1 MFAMGFGQGRNRDVG
16 AGTPQLVQLTPQV
29 FVVLALEQTRHRA
42 QSQGLVFGFEGQAA
56 LGAGQTQPK
65 TTLGPGECHIQ
76 QTHVFVFVGFGDV
89 GFFAV
94 LVIILGR
101 FFGFLG
107 GGSFEAAQERHEHQ
121 GVLEAF
127 ALVISD
133 DLHTLVVGFQA
144 HFLCFRTVA
153 AGLDVVRQMLQQS
166 RWALQALAG
175 VLQQFTQMQQVG
187 QTAFPLRRL
196 QQTLRHTLLVQPA
209 VDHGQNAMLLPLNKP
224 AVARLGQ
231 RIGQRVVLQK
241 GLQLRHVKAP
251 NAAGHRTAQ
260 PQGLT
265 RRTDRTQHAPQVLRF
280 IALKHIHVVRH
291 EHTGD
296 AALAQCLLHGLG
308 LHMGA
313 HQHRHVARLHIRV
326 LVQQRHHLRGKALRH
341 LLQMQWCSPMFAV
354 GRRRQK
360 PCGQGLVRLTA
371 CLQRL
376 SLAAALHW
384 LEFNLAQFGIKRM
397 ADAAKHMVDR
407 CHQRGCGAEVA
418 VQAVQRLGVDLKGF
432 LSRLDVGAEVG
443 PTETVDGLFGVANH
457 DQRMAVVVRG
467 MRVNSV

>member
-1 MFAMGFGQGRNRDVG
+1 
-16 AGTPQLVQLTPQV
+16 
-29 FVVLALEQTRHRA
+29 
-42 QSQGLVFGFEGQAA
+42 
-56 LGAGQTQPK
+56 
-65 TTLGPGECHIQ
+65 
-76 QTHVFVFVGFGDV
+76 
-89 GFFAV
+89 
-94 LVIILGR
+94 
-101 FFGFLG
+101 
-107 GGSFEAAQERHEHQ
+107 
-121 GVLEAF
+121 
-127 ALVISD
+127 
-133 DLHTLVVGFQA
+133 
-144 HFLCFRTVA
+144 
-153 AGLDVVRQMLQQS
+153 
-166 RWALQALAG
+166 
-175 VLQQFTQMQQVG
+175 
-187 QTAFPLRRL
+187 
-196 QQTLRHTLLVQPA
+196 
-209 VDHGQNAMLLPLNKP
+209 MLLPLNKP

-231 RIGQRVVLQK
+231 RISQRVVLQK

-265 RRTDRTQHAPQVLRF
+265 RRTDSTQHAPQVLRF

-296 AALAQCLLHGLG
+296 AALAQCFLHGLG

-326 LVQQRHHLRGKALRH
+326 LVQQRHHLASKALRH
-341 LLQMQWCSPMFAV
+341 VLQMQWCSPMFAV

-376 SLAAALHW
+376 GLAAALHW

-418 VQAVQRLGVDLKGF
+418 VQAVQRLGVDMKCF

-467 MRVNSV
+467 MRVNSVQAFVLPRVGVLKFIDHGHRVLGADGRCHLAVIGKQSGVQALQQVLEIEDRQLQLGLLVLLAHLEGGVVEKTVFGSRFGFLVAAKFFDVSKHRVVGCIGPGFIQQIAKGEAGQNFWLDGLVFFCPNL